1 LKLRSF
7 IPLLIIAAGIG
18 AYHNSLHG
26 PFIFDDCSFAENPA
40 IRHLWPLWQVLMG
53 PHQAGMTV
61 QGRPVISLSFAINY
75 AINGLRVWGYHAVN
89 LAIHIAA
96 GLVLFGIARR
106 TLLQPPLR
114 QRFGMAAR
122 PLALLIAVIWVVH
135 PLQTESVTY
144 MVQRA
149 ESMMGLFYLL
159 TLYCVIRGAESDSPR
174 LWYVLSVASCL
185 LGMASKEVMVSA
197 PLIVLLYDRT
207 FLGGSFAEAWRR
219 RWRLYLALAATWVL
233 LAYLV
238 VTTGTR
244 GGTVGIGTGV
254 AWQSYALT
262 QLQAIPHYLRL
273 SLWPH
278 PLVFD
283 YGTGLVSG
291 LTEVL
296 SGALI
301 VTVMLLGALV
311 ALRRWPSVGFLGVWF
326 FAILAPTSSV
336 VPVASQTIAEHRMYL
351 PLAAV
356 IAVVVVGAFAL
367 GKRVLRDRQ
376 GVVLGCV
383 ASATVVTL
391 FSFFTIQR
399 NRDYRSALTIWQ
411 DTTEKCPDN
420 SRAHNNLGAV
430 LDQQGKVQEAI
441 GHYEQAL
448 RLKPDYAEAHYNLGI
463 DLMGQGRLP
472 EAIGHYERALQ
483 IRPNYAEAYNNLGF
497 ALMKQGKVPEAI
509 AHYEQA
515 VRLKPDDAEMH
526 NNLAFALAHTGQVQD
541 AIGHYEQALQL
552 NPNYAE
558 AHNNLGVALV
568 KQGRLQEAIDHYKEA
583 VRIKPD
589 YASAQCNW
597 GNALLRG
604 GNEPE
609 AIGHYEQALEINP
622 DLAEGYYSLGLALEK
637 LGRTTEAVQHYQQA
651 LRIKPDFVQARD
663 ALARVGAVR

>member
-1 LKLRSF
+1 MKLRSF

-159 TLYCVIRGAESDSPR
+159 TLYCVIRGAESDSPK

-233 LAYLV
+233 LAYFV
-238 VTTGTR
+238 FTAGNR
-244 GGTVGIGTGV
+244 GGTVGIGTGA
-254 AWQSYALT
+254 AWQAYALT
-262 QLQAIPHYLRL
+262 QLRAIPRYLRL
-273 SLWPH
+273 SFWPH

-301 VTVMLLGALV
+301 VIAMLIGVLV

-336 VPVASQTIAEHRMYL
+336 VPVASQTIAEHRMYV

-356 IAVVVVGAFAL
+356 IALVVVAAFAL

-383 ASATVVTL
+383 ASATVATL
-391 FSFFTIQR
+391 FTFLTIQR
-399 NRDYRSALTIWQ
+399 NRDYRSSLTIWQ
-411 DTTEKCPDN
+411 DTVAKGPN
-420 SRAHNNLGAV
+420 NARAHNNLGLPLAQ
-430 LDQQGKVQEAI
+430 LGRLQEAM

-448 RLKPDYAEAHYNLGI
+448 RLKPDYAEAQNNVGGI
-463 DLMGQGRLP
+463 LMKQGRLE
-472 EAIGHYERALQ
+472 EAIGHYEQSLR
-483 IRPNYAEAYNNLGF
+483 IRPNYAEAHYNLGN
-497 ALMKQGKVPEAI
+497 ALLKAGKLPEAI
-509 AHYEQA
+509 EHW
-515 VRLKPDDAEMH
+515 
-526 NNLAFALAHTGQVQD
+526 
-541 AIGHYEQALQL
+541 EQALRFKPDFAVAHNDLGAALIRQGRL
-552 NPNYAE
+552 QEAIEHCEQALRLQPDYAE
-558 AHNNLGVALV
+558 AHNNLGVALA
-568 KQGRLQEAIDHYKEA
+568 QLGRM
-583 VRIKPD
+583 
-589 YASAQCNW
+589 
-597 GNALLRG
+597 
-604 GNEPE
+604 PE
-609 AIGHYEQALEINP
+609 AIGHWEQALQINP
-622 DLAEGYYSLGLALEK
+622 EYADAHCNLGRALEK
-637 LGRTTEAVQHYQQA
+637 LGRMPEAIQHYKRA
-651 LRIKPDFVQARD
+651 LRFKPDYAEARD
-663 ALARVGAVR
+663 ALARLEARQQGKP

>member
-1 LKLRSF
+1 MKARKLIPFLLVAVGLLAYQNSF
-7 IPLLIIAAGIG
+7 TG
-18 AYHNSLHG
+18 S
-26 PFIFDDCSFAENPA
+26 FVFDDAPTIRDNPT
-40 IRHLWPLWQVLMG
+40 IRHLWPLWQALTP
-53 PHQAGMTV
+53 PHTGGTTV
-61 QGRPVISLSFAINY
+61 EGRPVISLSFAINY

-114 QRFGMAAR
+114 QRFGMAAE
-122 PLALLIAVIWVVH
+122 PLALVIALIWVVH
-135 PLQTESVTY
+135 PLQTESVSY
-144 MVQRA
+144 IVQRV
-149 ESMMGLFYLL
+149 ESLMGLFYLL
-159 TLYCVIRGAESDSPR
+159 TLYCVIHGAESDSPK

-238 VTTGTR
+238 VTAGTR

-291 LTEVL
+291 FTEVL

-301 VTVMLLGALV
+301 VTVMLLGTLV

-356 IAVVVVGAFAL
+356 IAMVVVGAFAF

-399 NRDYRSALTIWQ
+399 NRDYHSALTIWQ
-411 DTTEKCPDN
+411 DTVAKRPD
-420 SRAHNNLGAV
+420 SPRAHSNLGIA
-430 LDQQGKVQEAI
+430 LRERRRLPEAI
-441 GHYEQAL
+441 SQYEQAL
-448 RLKPDYAEAHYNLGI
+448 RLQPDYAEAHYNLGI
-463 DLMGQGRLP
+463 
-472 EAIGHYERALQ
+472 AL
-483 IRPNYAEAYNNLGF
+483 
-497 ALMKQGKVPEAI
+497 
-509 AHYEQA
+509 
-515 VRLKPDDAEMH
+515 
-526 NNLAFALAHTGQVQD
+526 
-541 AIGHYEQALQL
+541 LQL
-552 NPNYAE
+552 GQPQA
-558 AHNNLGVALV
+558 
-568 KQGRLQEAIDHYKEA
+568 AIEHWEQA

-589 YASAQCNW
+589 LAEAHYNL
-597 GNALLRG
+597 GNALLQAGRAQ
-604 GNEPE
+604 E
-609 AIGHYEQALEINP
+609 AISHLEQALRVKPDLAEAHHTLAVALEQTGQIQQAIQHYEQALRINP
-622 DLAEGYYSLGLALEK
+622 DYAEAYNGLGNASLRA
-637 LGRTTEAVQHYQQA
+637 GRLHEAIEHYEQA
-651 LRIKPDFVQARD
+651 LRIQPNLADAHYNLALALEQAGQVQQAIQHYEQALRINPDFVQAQN
-663 ALARVGAVR
+663 ALARARAAR